1 MCPSCQDRPGL
12 ASDEATS
19 FRPGADL
26 TKVLRAAGLVTF
38 VQVASS
44 ALAYFS
50 QVLLARWLGVFE
62 FGVYVFAWNW
72 AVLLPIVTSLGLE
85 PAAVRFVPQY
95 LVQEEWGRLRG
106 FLRRGS
112 AFVLVGGVLVA
123 AAGWLALAIL
133 GARVP
138 GYSVV
143 PVRLALLCVPLL
155 GLISFMA
162 EASRGFGRV
171 ALAYIPQRLVLPGLF
186 IVAVAVISTT
196 RAPDAVLVL
205 KISVVVCVVTALAMA
220 VLFRRVLV
228 TRVRA
233 ATPEFHTR
241 GWLRV
246 ALPLFLTD
254 GLFAVLLRFDTV
266 MLGAMRSPDEVAV
279 YAACLRTAGL
289 AVFVFTA
296 MSALVA
302 PKFAELYAQ
311 GNRAAQ
317 VDFVRS
323 VARWT
328 FWPSAVVAVGLA
340 VFGRPILAVFG
351 PSFAAG
357 YPSLLILTAGLL
369 TFTITG
375 PTNAYLA
382 ASGHQDDI
390 VPAIASA
397 IVTNIT
403 MNAFLIP
410 RYGVMGAAVASAVGM
425 VVGRVLL
432 YVAVRRRLG
441 LETLFLR

>member
-1 MCPSCQDRPGL
+1 M
-12 ASDEATS
+12 
-19 FRPGADL
+19 
-26 TKVLRAAGLVTF
+26 TF
-38 VQVASS
+38 VQVGSS
-44 ALAYFS
+44 ALAYIS
-50 QVLLARWLGVFE
+50 QVLFARWLGAFE

-72 AVLLPIVTSLGLE
+72 AILLPILTSLGLE
-85 PAAVRFVPQY
+85 QTAVRFVPQY

-106 FLRRGS
+106 FLRRGF
-112 AFVLVGGVLVA
+112 AVVLAGGVLVA
-123 AAGWLALAIL
+123 AAGWLVLAIL

-155 GLISFMA
+155 GLISFTS

-171 ALAYIPQRLVLPGLF
+171 ALAYVPQRLVLPGL
-186 IVAVAVISTT
+186 ILVVAAVVSTM
-196 RAPDAVLVL
+196 RAPDAVLLL
-205 KISVVVCVVTALAMA
+205 KISVVACGATALAMA
-220 VLFRRVLV
+220 VLFRRGLV
-228 TRVRA
+228 ARLRA

-246 ALPLFLTD
+246 AFPLFLTD
-254 GLFAVLLRFDTV
+254 GIFVALLRVDTV
-266 MLGAMRSPDEVAV
+266 MLGAMRSPDEVAI

-289 AVFVFTA
+289 GVFVFTA

-302 PKFAELYAQ
+302 PRFAALYAQ
-311 GNRAAQ
+311 GDRAAQ
-317 VDFVRS
+317 ADFVRS

-328 FWPSAVVAVGLA
+328 FWPSAVVALGLV

-351 PSFAAG
+351 PGFAAG
-357 YPSLLILTAGLL
+357 YPAMMVLTAGLL

-390 VPAIASA
+390 VPAVASA

-403 MNAFLIP
+403 MNVLLIP
-410 RYGVMGAAVASAVGM
+410 RYGVMGAAVASTAGM
-425 VVGRVLL
+425 AVGRVLM